1 MPNQTEICNLALID
15 MGEPQIN
22 SIEDQGKAPETLN
35 AVWSHCLNDVMSE
48 HDWHFAR
55 EWASLAVDSTFDS
68 PDDDFEYAYQLP
80 ADFLRMAESV
90 KLTKESYS
98 VCGTHLLSNTEDLKI
113 RYIKLVEDPT
123 KYPPNFVNAL
133 VARLIVASFTNIA
146 NRASKSMD
154 WVARYEQL
162 VLPKAIFQDT
172 INESGRNMINSDSWL
187 DARDC

>member
-1 MPNQTEICNLALID
+1 MNQTEICNLALIE

-22 SIEDQGKAPETLN
+22 SIDDLGKAPETLK

-55 EWASLAVDSTFDS
+55 QWVSLAVDSTFDS
-68 PDDDFEYAYQLP
+68 PDGDFEYAYQLP

-90 KLTKESYS
+90 KLTKEYYS
-98 VCGTHLLSNTEDLKI
+98 VIGTHILSNTEDLKI
-113 RYIKLVEDPT
+113 RYIKIVEDTT
-123 KYPPNFVNAL
+123 KYPAHFINAL
-133 VARLIVASFTNIA
+133 VARLIVASYTNIA

-162 VLPKAIFQDT
+162 VLPKAISKDI
-172 INESGRNMINSDSWL
+172 INESWRNIMNSDSWL
-187 DARDC
+187 DARAC